1 MADTHKPVMICISS
15 GKGGVGKTSLTINLG
30 YALSQRQRRVLVVDG
45 DLGLA
50 NVDVMLNLSVSRTI
64 QDILDHSGD
73 PMEAVIEVEPNLS
86 VLPASSGVP
95 DMVSLDHQD
104 TETLGSVLS
113 VLSEHFDYILLDTAA
128 GIGSAVLWFNMQAA
142 LSVVVATPDP
152 TSLTDA
158 YALIKTLARDY
169 GRKRFHILVNQA
181 QDDTEGMQIY
191 DTLAKVA
198 RRFLKVEP
206 VYLGTIPADKTM
218 SIAVRDQTLL
228 LKQFPASRAAQAMT
242 DLADRVNSLAR
253 F

>member
-1 MADTHKPVMICISS
+1 MAESHRPVVICLSS

-30 YALSQRQRRVLVVDG
+30 YALAQRQRRVLIVDG

-50 NVDVMLNLSVSRTI
+50 NVDVMLRLSVRRTI
-64 QDILDHSGD
+64 QDILEHGED
-73 PMEAVIEVEPNLS
+73 PMEAVVEVEPNLS

-95 DMVSLDHQD
+95 ELVSLDQQD
-104 TETLGSVLS
+104 TTTLGEVIATLA
-113 VLSEHFDYILLDTAA
+113 ENFDYILLDTAA
-128 GIGSAVLWFNMQAA
+128 GIGSAVLWFNMLAS
-142 LSVVVATPDP
+142 LSIVVATPDP

-158 YALIKTLARDY
+158 YALIKTLAREH
-169 GRKRFHILVNQA
+169 GRQRFHILVNQA
-181 QDDTEGMQIY
+181 QDDTEGMQVY

-206 VYLGTIPADKTM
+206 VYLGTIPADKAM
-218 SIAVRDQTLL
+218 SRAVRDQIPL
-228 LKQFPASRAAQAMT
+228 LKQSPSSKAAQAMT